1 MVSLNRSQHELELAA
16 ELLADIELSRLS
28 GESLMLKA
36 ARLAR
41 LCGTDEFRS
50 WVGYEIKGY
59 YSDVDLSLRYMS
71 RTGRWIDREA
81 KSGYWTPLA
90 GIESN
95 INTQKLKLE
104 SMVTPNISG
113 LANALLVTREHN
125 TLKAQIANYV
135 NTFTTIRSRVLGI
148 LHDFVTQIYYEKE
161 LDNLAESI
169 FEKYKS
175 EVDSLLIEHS
185 GEVIRQIPSVINRL
199 SDGDEEAVSQALT
212 TVRRII
218 DNFADSL
225 YPPCEGTYEIGG
237 NHLSLDAS
245 RHLNR
250 LNVFVHQRINSK
262 SRKDKIRQNL
272 ANLYARVSSG
282 VHADVSIEEAK
293 SLFLNAYLLLGEIL
307 HIAKIP
313 AAKPDNAVN

>member
-1 MVSLNRSQHELELAA
+1 MPLNRSEHELELAA
-16 ELLADIELSRLS
+16 ELLADIELSRIS

-41 LCGTDEFRS
+41 LCGTEEFKS

-59 YSDVDLSLRYMS
+59 HSNVELCLKYMS
-71 RTGRWIDREA
+71 RTGRWTDRENNR
-81 KSGYWTPLA
+81 GYWTPLA

-95 INTQKLKLE
+95 INTQKMKLE

-113 LANALLVTREHN
+113 LSNALVVTREHN
-125 TLKAQIANYV
+125 RLKAEIANYV
-135 NTFTTIRSRVLGI
+135 MTATTIRSKVLGI

-169 FEKYKS
+169 FEDYKS

-250 LNVFVHQRINSK
+250 LNVFVHQRVDSK

-272 ANLYARVSSG
+272 SNLYARVSSG
-282 VHADVSIEEAK
+282 VHADVTIEEAK

-313 AAKPDNAVN
+313 AAKTDNATK